1 MDRRALEISPD
12 DLDTIAAAAEA
23 YFWVGLYDRAI
34 PLYEKALAGEP
45 TNIEFRRQLA
55 RMHLYLGRHKDAL
68 QLISPIP
75 VGQAGIFGMMLYAE
89 TGQMDK
95 AVEIARG
102 DPRQIPYGFDAY
114 LRGCLLAS
122 AGDQTGARKIW
133 ANGLRDGEALL
144 AKNENPLNRM
154 FDGMI
159 HAKLGEREQALQN
172 LQRTLGADPNHP
184 VHLFFAAQTRSLL
197 GLRRE
202 ALDTLKAAVENGF
215 FNLPMIEYH
224 SRPGLSFHALRDDPQ
239 FHLIRADLGRRIEI
253 LRTRY

>member
-1 MDRRALEISPD
+1 MARRALENSPD
-12 DLDTIAAAAEA
+12 DLDVIAAAAEA

-34 PLYEKALAGEP
+34 PLYEQALAGEP
-45 TNIEFRRQLA
+45 ASIEFRRQLA

-68 QLISPIP
+68 QVISPVP
-75 VGQAGIFGMMLYAE
+75 VSQAGIFGMMLYAE

-102 DPRQIPYGFDAY
+102 DPGQAPDGFDAY
-114 LRGCLLAS
+114 LRGCVLAA
-122 AGDQTGARKIW
+122 AGDHTGARQIW
-133 ANGLRDGEALL
+133 ANGVRHGEALL
-144 AKNENPLNRM
+144 AKNENPMNRLI
-154 FDGMI
+154 DSMI
-159 HAKLGEREQALQN
+159 HAKLGEREQALQISR
-172 LQRTLGADPNHP
+172 RTLAADPNHP